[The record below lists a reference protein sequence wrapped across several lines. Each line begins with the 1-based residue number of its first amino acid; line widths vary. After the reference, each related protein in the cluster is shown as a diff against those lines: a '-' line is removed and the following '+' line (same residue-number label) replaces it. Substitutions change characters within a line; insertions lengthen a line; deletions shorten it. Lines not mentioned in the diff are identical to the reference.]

1 MNHTVYQIALTLIPG
16 IGDVLARNLVSY
28 CGGVEEVFKQKKS
41 RLLQIPG
48 IGEKLAQSIIDY
60 KNFKQAE
67 AELKFIEKHGI
78 QTMFYLD
85 KSYPTRLKQFADAP
99 IMLYGLGNMNLEA
112 EKIVAIV
119 GTRKASE
126 YGKALTEQI
135 IDVLKPTG
143 ALILSGLALG
153 IDVTAHRYAVKQNLQ
168 TVGVMA
174 HGLDRI
180 YPHQHKTIAKNML
193 PNGGLLT
200 EFISGTQPDRENF
213 PKRNR
218 IVAGLCD
225 VLVVVETGV
234 KGGAMITAEIA
245 NSYNKEIMAV
255 PGRTSDEYSFGCNAL
270 IKLNKASILTVPEDI
285 LSLMGWEQ
293 SVQTSITNKQQQ
305 LPLDL
310 TPTESQ
316 IVQFIRNKTKAG
328 IDDIAF
334 ALQMDSGNLSLTLLD
349 LEFRGI
355 IRQLPG
361 KFFELV

>member
-1 MNHTVYQIALTLIPG
+1 MENLVYQIALTQIPG

-28 CGGVEEVFKQKKS
+28 CGGVAEVFKQKKS

-48 IGEKLAQSIIDY
+48 IGETLAESIY
-60 KNFKQAE
+60 KFDNFKPAE
-67 AELKFIEKHGI
+67 AEVKFIEKHGI
-78 QTMFYLD
+78 KTMFYLD
-85 KSYPTRLKQFADAP
+85 KDYPQRLKNLTDAP
-99 IMLYGLGNMNLEA
+99 IMLYALGNANLDA
-112 EKIVAIV
+112 DKIVGIV
-119 GTRKASE
+119 GTRKATD
-126 YGKALTEQI
+126 YGKAFTEEL
-135 IDVLKPTG
+135 VETLKPTD

-153 IDVTAHRYAVKQNLQ
+153 IDVAAHRSAVKNNLS

-180 YPHQHKTIAKNML
+180 YPNQHKTIAKQML
-193 PNGGLLT
+193 EHGGLLT
-200 EFISGTQPDRENF
+200 EFTSGTIPDRENF

-255 PGRTSDEYSFGCNAL
+255 PGRVSDDNSYGCNAL
-270 IKLNKASILTVPEDI
+270 IKLNKASIITVPDDVLI
-285 LSLMGWEQ
+285 TMGWEISTPKQ
-293 SVQTSITNKQQQ
+293 PKQQQ
-305 LPLDL
+305 MPLGL
-310 TPTESQ
+310 SPQELA
-316 IVQFIRNKTKAG
+316 IVNFIRSKTKAG

-334 ALQMDSGNLSLTLLD
+334 ALQIDSGNLSLTLLD
-349 LEFRGI
+349 LEFNGI

-361 KFFELV
+361 KFFELA

>member
-1 MNHTVYQIALTLIPG
+1 MNSLLHQIALTQIPG

-28 CGGVEEVFKQKKS
+28 CGGVEEVFKQKKT

-48 IGEKLAQSIIDY
+48 IGERLAEAIVQF
-60 KNFKQAE
+60 KNFKLAE
-67 AELKFIEKHGI
+67 AELNFIEKHNI
-78 QTMFYLD
+78 KCSFYLD
-85 KSYPTRLKQFADAP
+85 KDYPQRLKHFPDAP
-99 IMLYGLGNMNLEA
+99 VMLFSLGNANLDA

-126 YGKALTEQI
+126 YGKAFTEEL
-135 IDVLKPTG
+135 VELLKPTD

-153 IDVTAHRYAVKQNLQ
+153 IDVAAHRSAVKHGLS

-180 YPHQHKTIAKNML
+180 YPHQHKTIAKQML
-193 PNGGLLT
+193 EHGGLLT
-200 EFISGTQPDRENF
+200 EFTSGTIPDRENF

-245 NSYNKEIMAV
+245 NSYNKDIMAL
-255 PGRTSDEYSFGCNAL
+255 PGRVSDDNSFGCNAL
-270 IKLNKASILTVPEDI
+270 IKLNKANIITMADDLLT
-285 LSLMGWEQ
+285 LMGWENQ
-293 SVQTSITNKQQQ
+293 QPKVVKQQQ
-305 LPLDL
+305 IPLNL
-310 TPTESQ
+310 GETETQ
-316 IVQFIRNKTKAG
+316 ILQFIRNKTKAG

-334 ALQMDSGNLSLTLLD
+334 ALQIDSGNLSLTLLD
-349 LEFRGI
+349 LEFNGM

-361 KFFELV
+361 KFFELA

>member
-1 MNHTVYQIALTLIPG
+1 MENLVYQIALTQIPG

-28 CGGVEEVFKQKKS
+28 CGGVAEVFKQKKS

-48 IGEKLAQSIIDY
+48 IGETLADSIQKFDHF
-60 KNFKQAE
+60 KNAE
-67 AELKFIEKHGI
+67 AEVKFIEKHGI
-78 QTMFYLD
+78 KTMFYLD
-85 KSYPTRLKQFADAP
+85 KEYPQRLKNLTDAP
-99 IMLYGLGNMNLEA
+99 VMLYALGNANLDA
-112 EKIVAIV
+112 DKIVGIV
-119 GTRKASE
+119 GTRKASD
-126 YGKALTEQI
+126 YGKTFTEEL
-135 IDVLKPTG
+135 VETLKPTG
-143 ALILSGLALG
+143 ALIISGLALG
-153 IDVTAHRYAVKQNLQ
+153 IDVAAHRSSVKNNLS

-180 YPHQHKTIAKNML
+180 YPSQHKTIAKQML
-193 PNGGLLT
+193 EHGGLLT
-200 EFISGTQPDRENF
+200 EFTSGTIPERENF

-255 PGRTSDEYSFGCNAL
+255 PGRVSDDNSYGCNAL
-270 IKLNKASILTVPEDI
+270 IKLNKASIITVPDDVLI
-285 LSLMGWEQ
+285 TMGWE
-293 SVQTSITNKQQQ
+293 TSTPKLPKQQQ
-305 LPLDL
+305 MPLGL
-310 TPTESQ
+310 SAQELA
-316 IVQFIRNKTKAG
+316 IVNFIRSKTKAG

-334 ALQMDSGNLSLTLLD
+334 ALQIDSGNLSLTLLD
-349 LEFRGI
+349 LEFNGI